1 MGAATQ
7 GGSIGART
15 LLFESILNSTKN
27 SKNSET
33 VAVNWVRML
42 GMPFNGGE
50 YALRNA
56 RRCGGMILFDVLPDF
71 GEVNEDRLDSDY
83 SHGGGG
89 NSRFLPQDRNQR
101 ATFL

>member
-1 MGAATQ
+1 M
-7 GGSIGART
+7 
-15 LLFESILNSTKN
+15 NSAKN

-42 GMPFNGGE
+42 GKLFYGGE

-56 RRCGGMILFDVLPDF
+56 GRCGGMIPFDVLPDYD
-71 GEVNEDRLDSDY
+71 EVNEDRLDSDY

>member
-1 MGAATQ
+1 MLQPMGAATQ

-15 LLFESILNSTKN
+15 LLFEFILNSAKI

-42 GMPFNGGE
+42 GKLFYGGE

-56 RRCGGMILFDVLPDF
+56 GRCGGMIPFDVLPDYD
-71 GEVNEDRLDSDY
+71 EVNEDRLDSDY

-89 NSRFLPQDRNQR
+89 NSRFLP
-101 ATFL
+101 

>member
-1 MGAATQ
+1 
-7 GGSIGART
+7 
-15 LLFESILNSTKN
+15 LNSAKN

-42 GMPFNGGE
+42 GKLFYGVE

-56 RRCGGMILFDVLPDF
+56 GRCGGMIPFDVLPDYD
-71 GEVNEDRLDSDY
+71 EVNEDRLDSDY